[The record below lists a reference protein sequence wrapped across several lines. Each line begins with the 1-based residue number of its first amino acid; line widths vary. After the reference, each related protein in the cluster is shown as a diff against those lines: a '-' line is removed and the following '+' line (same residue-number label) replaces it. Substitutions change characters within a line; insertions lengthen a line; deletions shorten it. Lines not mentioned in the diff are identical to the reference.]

1 MAKQNYTQS
10 YRKPS
15 IAFQVLGIII
25 TTIFLLASGLLI
37 WVAACDTQHGEVPDA
52 FGWSACSSN
61 GEYEGVQRD
70 ALILIDLLDDTA
82 SYEQGNVVAFY
93 YPEAPTATKIYLGS
107 ISALEDGQ
115 VTLYVNENL
124 PELSINQ
131 GYVLGRA
138 EYYIADVGYFFAILE
153 GGYGLILAISIAV
166 LCLAILFMFIGNIV
180 LKRRYAAEDEELQKQ
195 LDIQEALLEKKREE
209 AAQIDLHEQKE
220 ELSQKAALEPPAF
233 MAKPERAE
241 GQESKM
247 AREEQFSGGDEG
259 STVISGS
266 ADSGVAQIELKAG
279 AQQAEVL
286 KKLFELAVQQNK
298 MKNVSTSWTEGEPG
312 TLHIE
317 CSWKDVPVVSAILV
331 EVQKRQKK

>member
-1 MAKQNYTQS
+1 MRQKMRS
-10 YRKPS
+10 CK
-15 IAFQVLGIII
+15 
-25 TTIFLLASGLLI
+25 
-37 WVAACDTQHGEVPDA
+37 
-52 FGWSACSSN
+52 
-61 GEYEGVQRD
+61 
-70 ALILIDLLDDTA
+70 
-82 SYEQGNVVAFY
+82 
-93 YPEAPTATKIYLGS
+93 
-107 ISALEDGQ
+107 
-115 VTLYVNENL
+115 
-124 PELSINQ
+124 
-131 GYVLGRA
+131 
-138 EYYIADVGYFFAILE
+138 
-153 GGYGLILAISIAV
+153 
-166 LCLAILFMFIGNIV
+166 
-180 LKRRYAAEDEELQKQ
+180 KQ

-266 ADSGVAQIELKAG
+266 ADSGVAHIELKAG